1 MFSVPEL
8 CVREKMDRDS
18 GEDSINDAMEVTGT
32 EGEDVMD
39 ENGMDVMDWR
49 VGTVGSGEQ
58 CGEWGAVSR
67 PGSTEQCGDFPNK
80 FFITIVFPISIH
92 KSIVKK
98 LIVYFST

>member
-39 ENGMDVMDWR
+39 ENIMDVMD
-49 VGTVGSGEQ
+49 
-58 CGEWGAVSR
+58 
-67 PGSTEQCGDFPNK
+67 
-80 FFITIVFPISIH
+80 
-92 KSIVKK
+92 
-98 LIVYFST
+98 